1 MSGKDIRDLTQTEQ
15 VLFHTM
21 RKVQRDRMEHTK
33 AMSFSVGQKQED
45 HKRKNAVAMAKEIVL
60 EEVLTESGL
69 WERYRS
75 WAWGK

>member
-15 VLFHTM
+15 VLFQT
-21 RKVQRDRMEHTK
+21 
-33 AMSFSVGQKQED
+33 MSFSVGTKQED
-45 HKRKNAVAMAKEIVL
+45 HKRKNAVALAKETVL